1 MVLNSQIA
9 SCSIENCIGVE
20 HINGKVIPTTK
31 IKVYKFSKKE
41 TNKIINMNKNKSAN
55 KLFLIQDIS

>member
-1 MVLNSQIA
+1 M
-9 SCSIENCIGVE
+9 
-20 HINGKVIPTTK
+20 PTTK